1 MFPCKFNAVGTTVTK
16 IITVPSNVLTIENTV
31 VPFIIVLF
39 VTITITVVPVIT
51 VFRLLK
57 LPRLLQLL

>member
-39 VTITITVVPVIT
+39 VTITITVVPVII
-51 VFRLLK
+51 VVRLL
-57 LPRLLQLL
+57 